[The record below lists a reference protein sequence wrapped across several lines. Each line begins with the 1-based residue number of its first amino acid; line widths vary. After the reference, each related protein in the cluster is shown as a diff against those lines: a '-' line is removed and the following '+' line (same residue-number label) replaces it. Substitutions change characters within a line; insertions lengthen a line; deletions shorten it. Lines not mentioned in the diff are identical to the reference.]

1 LEIQPITIGSKA
13 ALSVVCSICKK
24 EVPAGEYFT
33 YKDKKKLDVYYCSA
47 CREALKK
54 AYAEEMSNP
63 NLMEAGLV
71 GCLGATIAG
80 FLWYWIVQMTQW
92 QSGYLSI
99 GVGFL
104 IGYAVYWGSGK
115 KRGPSLQMLSAF
127 LTFIT
132 LYASN
137 YFIALQA
144 IKKYYADHPTV
155 WLAGGEITYISPF
168 NHVIVHAIF
177 SPIGLL
183 IWGIGIYFAYQIPK
197 HKTI

>member
-1 LEIQPITIGSKA
+1 
-13 ALSVVCSICKK
+13 
-24 EVPAGEYFT
+24 
-33 YKDKKKLDVYYCSA
+33 
-47 CREALKK
+47 
-54 AYAEEMSNP
+54 
-63 NLMEAGLV
+63 
-71 GCLGATIAG
+71 
-80 FLWYWIVQMTQW
+80 
-92 QSGYLSI
+92 
-99 GVGFL
+99 
-104 IGYAVYWGSGK
+104 
-115 KRGPSLQMLSAF
+115 MLSAF